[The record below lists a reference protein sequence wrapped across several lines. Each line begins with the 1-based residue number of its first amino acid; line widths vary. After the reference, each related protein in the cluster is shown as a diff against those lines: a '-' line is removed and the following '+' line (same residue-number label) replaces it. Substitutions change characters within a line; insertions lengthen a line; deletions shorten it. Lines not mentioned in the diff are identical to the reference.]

1 MESLG
6 FLRDVLPFKFR
17 GICTSVTGKAKD
29 VLLDKKRSVPSR
41 FHRSSDVLS
50 GENRLFR
57 QRGARFLGIADKRGL
72 CVPLAAALTMPKG
85 AATQP

>member
-17 GICTSVTGKAKD
+17 GISTSVAGKAPKIFS
-29 VLLDKKRSVPSR
+29 LIKREE
-41 FHRSSDVLS
+41 RSFAIPLVSDVLS

-57 QRGARFLGIADKRGL
+57 QRGARFLGIADKRGF
-72 CVPLAAALTMPKG
+72 CVPLAATLTMP
-85 AATQP
+85 